1 VFFENALR
9 GARVL
14 VGVGNRGQGRVL
26 PLICPGTDGGN
37 WGESP
42 DAGRPW
48 RFEGKRWTRV
58 LRSGNAQGELRLDC
72 ARSVHFSECVLINRK
87 TVFLARCL

>member
-1 VFFENALR
+1 VLLENALR

-14 VGVGNRGQGRVL
+14 VCVGDWGQGRVL
-26 PLICPGTDGGN
+26 PLTCPCRRADGRNG
-37 WGESP
+37 GEGP

-48 RFEGKRWTRV
+48 RLERERRTRG

-72 ARSVHFSECVLINRK
+72 ARSVHFSECDVD
-87 TVFLARCL
+87 